1 MKKIISLIM
10 IMMLLTS
17 CSSNAEA
24 NSSNMENEYPYIL
37 YQHSMWTIDEDNRK
51 INIQDGYILN
61 QGHSYDVVET
71 EDGYDIVLHF
81 VRE

>member
-24 NSSNMENEYPYIL
+24 NSSNTKDEYPYIL
-37 YQHSMWTIDEDNRK
+37 YQHSILTIDEDNRK
-51 INIQDGYILN
+51 IDVQDGYILN